1 MVEEQREETLAEEVE
16 AWVEQTSQVPLF
28 LIGPLSTPSSFFG
41 VFFGCPSFLVDCWET
56 MVD

>member
-28 LIGPLSTPSSFFG
+28 LIGPLSNPSSFFG
-41 VFFGCPSFLVDCWET
+41 VFFRCPSLLVDYWET